1 LRFVLFGR
9 VRARSDGGQFSS
21 VFLLPEALWSVL
33 LIPLAAV
40 GILAGLRR
48 GQLAVLIPAAYIG
61 AIMALFTWL
70 HGEEWTTY
78 RFRNLY
84 WPVLLIL
91 VAGGITWVYEWWA
104 ARRLT
109 RGTLPRTQRT
119 AQSAGSTASP
129 PDRAAGTAHT

>member
-1 LRFVLFGR
+1 M
-9 VRARSDGGQFSS
+9 
-21 VFLLPEALWSVL
+21 FLLPEALWSVL
-33 LIPLAAV
+33 LIPLAAAGFV
-40 GILAGLRR
+40 AGIRR

-91 VAGGITWVYEWWA
+91 VAAGITWAYEWWGA
-104 ARRLT
+104 HRRTT
-109 RGTLPRTQRT
+109 RFAVRTGRPPHAVT
-119 AQSAGSTASP
+119 SALQATEP
-129 PDRAAGTAHT
+129 AAGTTDTARS